1 MAIAPALPPTLPHG
15 RVLPIAGRGELFVRT
30 VDGPPNAVP
39 VVLIHGWQATADVN
53 FHPLFDVVGRTHPV
67 IAADL
72 RGHGRS
78 LYPETPFTLADAA
91 DDHAALLRD
100 LGIDRAIVVGYSIG
114 CAVAQT
120 FVERHRGLVERL
132 VLVAGELGGRRRP
145 HEHVYNRVGG
155 WFGTGQRLTSG
166 RWAAH
171 RLLDKAER
179 EAPVAAR
186 HQRAWLVAEMERG
199 HTASIR
205 AAGRAL
211 ASFDGRPI
219 AGAHAAGLH
228 TTVVLTTRDKAIRPA
243 RQRALAEVWKA
254 TVVELDA
261 DHDAPVAQP
270 AAFIDAVVEGLA
282 RGRT

>member
-1 MAIAPALPPTLPHG
+1 MVTVASALPPTLPHG
-15 RVLPIAGRGELFVRT
+15 RVLPVSGRGELIVRT
-30 VDGPPNAVP
+30 VDGPSGAVP
-39 VVLIHGWQATADVN
+39 VVLVHGWQATADVN
-53 FHPLFDVVGRTHPV
+53 FHPLFEAIGERHPV

-78 LYPETPFTLADAA
+78 IYPEEPFTLAAAA
-91 DDHAALLRD
+91 DDHAALLTD
-100 LGIDRAIVVGYSIG
+100 LGVDRAILVGYSIG

-120 FVERHRGLVERL
+120 FVERHRDRVERL

-145 HEHVYNRVGG
+145 HEHVYNRIGG

-166 RWAAH
+166 RWGAR

-179 EAPVAAR
+179 EAPIAAR
-186 HQRAWLVAEMERG
+186 SQRAWLAAEMERG

-211 ASFDGRPI
+211 SAFDGRPI
-219 AGAHAAGLH
+219 ADTHAAGLN
-228 TTVVLTTRDKAIRPA
+228 TSVVLTTRDRAIRPA
-243 RQRALAEVWKA
+243 RQQALADAWGA
-254 TVVELDA
+254 RVVTLDA

-270 AAFIDAVVEGLA
+270 AAFTAAVLSA
-282 RGRT
+282 LDT